1 MGQQPNIKIG
11 LEDLPR
17 PTAHPAPP
25 RRWQPQRPG
34 EIGAPDDAPW
44 GGAFG
49 TTGPDTGYALKLL
62 ADRDLPT
69 GPGESHHSLEVALA
83 ALMGARASHF
93 GRAPV
98 VGDAEAAEAIL
109 GVGSTDSGFLARRL
123 AAVAGIGHDKARA
136 RALVAA
142 VDRETLIAAPA
153 DLRRRAAAGEQLIE
167 I

>member
-25 RRWQPQRPG
+25 RRWQPRRPG
-34 EIGAPDDAPW
+34 EIGVPGDARW

-49 TTGPDTGYALKLL
+49 TTGPDSGYALRLL
-62 ADRDLPT
+62 AERDLPT

-109 GVGSTDSGFLARRL
+109 GVGSTDEAFLVRRR
-123 AAVAGIGHDKARA
+123 AAVAGIGHDKAKE

-142 VDRETLIAAPA
+142 VDHEMLISEPA
-153 DLRRRAAAGEQLIE
+153 DLRRRAAAGDHLVE